1 MEDVSA
7 LIQEELMLPRAK
19 FNIAAPLAPAKIRII
34 LQRMSGEESEVH
46 LPTDATLQDLRK
58 EVETSSTV
66 GQCAFRLLFNGTPLG
81 WTASATL
88 TLAELGIMD
97 GSVLILMKE
106 PSRNYARIEKPEYVL
121 RSDQYP
127 NGLAFDPRGRL
138 AVAHYFG
145 SLEVWDTDFASKL
158 YKGQMGGG
166 SQPSQICFSPGGEL
180 VVAFRSGYVQLL
192 SPDDYS
198 PKGPPLRPP
207 SFGFH
212 PSGLAVVGERVFVS
226 CSRNSMLHQFSLRDG
241 SHLQQRKGGSHWE
254 LQEPSGMAVIEDR
267 ILAIAD
273 RGLHRVLLLDVESLD
288 FHGQV
293 PDPETW
299 RSKAAPGALRK
310 PNDVAVDAAGNLLVM
325 DTQNERVAV
334 YRQDGTLVASVMQ
347 GFFKDKGNTFS
358 YLSCN
363 HETGHIAISN
373 NDEHR
378 VAVLAPP

>member
-1 MEDVSA
+1 MHQPTQRHGS
-7 LIQEELMLPRAK
+7 K
-19 FNIAAPLAPAKIRII
+19 KAPAKIRVI

-46 LPTDATLQDLRK
+46 LPKDATLQDLRK
-58 EVETSSTV
+58 EVEKSSTV
-66 GQCAFRLLFNGTPLG
+66 GQCAFRLLFNGEPLG

-88 TLAELGIMD
+88 TLVQLGIVD
-97 GSVLILMKE
+97 GSVVILMKE
-106 PSRNYARIEKPEYVL
+106 PSRYVL
-121 RSDQYP
+121 TSDQYP

-138 AVAHYFG
+138 AVAHFFG
-145 SLEVWDTDFASKL
+145 SLEVWDTDFATKL
-158 YKGQMGGG
+158 YQGQMGGR
-166 SQPSQICFSPGGEL
+166 QPSQICFGPGGEL
-180 VVAFRSGYVQLL
+180 VVAFRTGYVQLL
-192 SPDDYS
+192 GPDDYS
-198 PKGPPLRPP
+198 QKGPQLRPP
-207 SFGFH
+207 SDAFH
-212 PSGLAVVGERVFVS
+212 PSGLAVLGDRVFVS
-226 CSRNSMLHQFSLRDG
+226 CSRTSTLHQFSLRDG

-273 RGLHRVLLLDVESLD
+273 RGLHRVLLLDAESLD

-293 PDPETW
+293 PDHQTW
-299 RSKAAPGALRK
+299 RSKEAPGALRK

-334 YRQDGTLVASVMQ
+334 YRQDGSLVASVME

-363 HETGHIAISN
+363 HETGYIAISN